1 MEDKHYDPRFTDKE
15 TKTSSEKSNDLH
27 EVIELVV
34 NGIQVQ
40 VYLGNTALSYGEKWW
55 LQQNFDMEKFP
66 KWS

>member
-40 VYLGNTALSYGEKWW
+40 VYQGNTALSYGEKR
-55 LQQNFDMEKFP
+55 
-66 KWS
+66 